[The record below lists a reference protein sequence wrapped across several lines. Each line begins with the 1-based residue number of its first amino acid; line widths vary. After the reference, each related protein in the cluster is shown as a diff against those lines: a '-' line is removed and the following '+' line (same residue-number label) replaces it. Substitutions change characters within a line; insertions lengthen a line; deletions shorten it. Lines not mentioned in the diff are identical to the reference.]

1 MRHSSPLFFEGV
13 SSKFLIGEGSGF
25 WDLLLRLAPIEQ
37 LCSLWQIS
45 AACLFL
51 MTDQQMEIVTWEK
64 IISTRASAKNGNST
78 LGKSFAFQP
87 MQLKFFPGE
96 EFCHD
101 LKVCVIAFP
110 IKSFDICPWQ
120 LDNLPWEGILLRY
133 CKFCLG
139 QSLLHA
145 SSCG

>member
-64 IISTRASAKNGNST
+64 ISFPRA
-78 LGKSFAFQP
+78 
-87 MQLKFFPGE
+87 
-96 EFCHD
+96 
-101 LKVCVIAFP
+101 
-110 IKSFDICPWQ
+110 WQ
-120 LDNLPWEGILLRY
+120 RMEILPWGRVLPSNL
-133 CKFCLG
+133 CN
-139 QSLLHA
+139 
-145 SSCG
+145 

>member
-13 SSKFLIGEGSGF
+13 SSKFLIGEGSGSGF

-64 IISTRASAKNGNST
+64 IISPRASAKNGNST

-87 MQLKFFPGE
+87 MQLKLFPG
-96 EFCHD
+96 
-101 LKVCVIAFP
+101 
-110 IKSFDICPWQ
+110 KSFAM
-120 LDNLPWEGILLRY
+120 ILR
-133 CKFCLG
+133 CV
-139 QSLLHA
+139 
-145 SSCG
+145 

>member
-1 MRHSSPLFFEGV
+1 MRHSSPYFFEGV
-13 SSKFLIGEGSGF
+13 SSKFLIGKGSGF

-51 MTDQQMEIVTWEK
+51 MTDQQIEIVTWEK
-64 IISTRASAKNGNST
+64 IISPQASAKNGNST

-87 MQLKFFPGE
+87 MQLKFFPCE

-101 LKVCVIAFP
+101 LKVCVIAFH
-110 IKSFDICPWQ
+110 IKSFDSCPW
-120 LDNLPWEGILLRY
+120 
-133 CKFCLG
+133 
-139 QSLLHA
+139 
-145 SSCG
+145 

>member
-1 MRHSSPLFFEGV
+1 MRHSSRLFFEGV

-64 IISTRASAKNGNST
+64 IISPRASAEW
-78 LGKSFAFQP
+78 
-87 MQLKFFPGE
+87 KFYPGE
-96 EFCHD
+96 EFC
-101 LKVCVIAFP
+101 LPTYATEI
-110 IKSFDICPWQ
+110 
-120 LDNLPWEGILLRY
+120 LPWGRVLP
-133 CKFCLG
+133 
-139 QSLLHA
+139 
-145 SSCG
+145 

>member
-1 MRHSSPLFFEGV
+1 MRHSSPLFFEVV

-51 MTDQQMEIVTWEK
+51 MTDQQMEIVTWEM
-64 IISTRASAKNGNST
+64 IISPRASAKNGNSS
-78 LGKSFAFQP
+78 LEKSFAL

-110 IKSFDICPWQ
+110 IKSFDICPW
-120 LDNLPWEGILLRY
+120 
-133 CKFCLG
+133 
-139 QSLLHA
+139 
-145 SSCG
+145 

>member
-1 MRHSSPLFFEGV
+1 MAHEAFFPLFFEGV
-13 SSKFLIGEGSGF
+13 SSKFLIGKGSGF

-64 IISTRASAKNGNST
+64 IISPRASAKNGNST

-87 MQLKFFPGE
+87 MQLKIFPGE

-110 IKSFDICPWQ
+110 IKSFDICPW
-120 LDNLPWEGILLRY
+120 
-133 CKFCLG
+133 
-139 QSLLHA
+139 
-145 SSCG
+145 